1 MSVAFAAPRQRGKG
15 EITPAAIQ
23 KVSWERRRDAGRGG
37 VAWGRAD
44 AGFPT
49 EPFGACSART
59 KAPATAA
66 RFPRGP
72 GGLAPRGREGSGPR
86 DSGVAP
92 PRRDPTRGNPNRE
105 CCAANSS
112 ELRPCPEN
120 LRAFR
125 NGSGQARKEP
135 GARGLSG
142 VAPGVRSGL
151 QQIDAPERA
160 GRAPGFRRAS
170 LLLPTGLCWPSTP
183 TGGRFT

>member
-23 KVSWERRRDAGRGG
+23 KVSRERRRDAGRGG

-59 KAPATAA
+59 KALATAA

-72 GGLAPRGREGSGPR
+72 GGLAPRGREGSGPETPA
-86 DSGVAP
+86 S
-92 PRRDPTRGNPNRE
+92 PRRDPTRGSPTRE

-112 ELRPCPEN
+112 ELRPSSEN
-120 LRAFR
+120 LRTFR
-125 NGSGQARKEP
+125 NVSGQARKEP
-135 GARGLSG
+135 GGLRGS
-142 VAPGVRSGL
+142 PGSL
-151 QQIDAPERA
+151 
-160 GRAPGFRRAS
+160 PGSHPGSVPVCSR
-170 LLLPTGLCWPSTP
+170 
-183 TGGRFT
+183 